1 MGPTRL
7 RIGDL
12 PHATP
17 IHWTRD
23 PANQGHIRLSA
34 CELQAEEAA
43 RVMPELS
50 ALVARASAA
59 VIAISN
65 RAARQKADGSPV
77 TDADEAAEAVIL
89 EGLSRLLPSVP
100 IVSEERIGRETAPRL
115 EGSFVLVDPLDGTK
129 ELVAGR
135 DEYTVNVALF
145 SGRMPIAGVIGA
157 PALRLLWRGIAGKG
171 TERLQMEDGKVS
183 APQPVHCRA
192 WPEQRAVAL
201 ISRSHP
207 DAATDALIARLPAA
221 EVQEC
226 GSSLKFCRIA
236 EGTADV
242 YPRLGPTS
250 EWDIAAGHALVH
262 AAGGIVTTP
271 DGRPLVY
278 GGTSRN
284 FRVNGFIAWGDRTKA
299 FPG

>member
-1 MGPTRL
+1 
-7 RIGDL
+7 
-12 PHATP
+12 
-17 IHWTRD
+17 
-23 PANQGHIRLSA
+23 
-34 CELQAEEAA
+34 
-43 RVMPELS
+43 MPELS
-50 ALVARASAA
+50 TLVARASAA

-65 RAARQKADGSPV
+65 MAARQKADGSPV
-77 TDADEAAEAVIL
+77 TDADDTAEAVIL
-89 EGLSRLLPSVP
+89 KGLSRLLPGVP
-100 IVSEERIGRETAPRL
+100 VVSEERIGREAAPTL
-115 EGSFVLVDPLDGTK
+115 DGSFVLVDPLDGTK

-135 DEYTVNVALF
+135 DEYTVNVALI
-145 SGRMPIAGVIGA
+145 SEGTPIAGVIGA
-157 PALRLLWRGIAGKG
+157 PAHRLLWRGIVGKG
-171 TERLQMEDGKVS
+171 AERLKMTGERLSGPE
-183 APQPVHCRA
+183 AVHARA

-201 ISRSHP
+201 ISRSHR
-207 DAATDALIARLPAA
+207 DAATDALLARLPAA
-221 EVQEC
+221 EAREC
-226 GSSLKFCRIA
+226 GSSLKFCRLA